1 MQRKEFVIQN
11 KTGLHARPAAVFV
24 QTANKFNSNI
34 VIEKDGKKVSAKSI
48 LGMLSLGAER
58 DNSIIVE
65 IDGSDEERAMKSL
78 EELIGNKFGDKE

>member
-48 LGMLSLGAER
+48 LGVLSLGAER
-58 DNSIIVE
+58 DSSIIVE

-78 EELIGNKFGDKE
+78 EELIGNKLGDKE